1 MAAFKR
7 NLVKQSILV
16 FPSQNRL
23 ISGHILLR
31 RNGIINVELSVVV
44 VKNYSL
50 QGMIYLIYTT
60 VPNKSWPHHVGK
72 KGVVQHTL

>member
-23 ISGHILLR
+23 ISGHILVR
-31 RNGIINVELSVVV
+31 RNGIINVERSVVV
-44 VKNYSL
+44 VKKCSL
-50 QGMIYLIYTT
+50 QSMIYPLIYTT
-60 VPNKSWPHHVGK
+60 VPKAGL
-72 KGVVQHTL
+72 TM

>member
-31 RNGIINVELSVVV
+31 RNGIINVERTVV
-44 VKNYSL
+44 VKKCSL
-50 QGMIYLIYTT
+50 QSVIYPLIYTT
-60 VPNKSWPHHVGK
+60 VPKAGL
-72 KGVVQHTL
+72 TM

>member
-23 ISGHILLR
+23 ISGHILVR
-31 RNGIINVELSVVV
+31 RNGIINVERSVVV
-44 VKNYSL
+44 KKCSL
-50 QGMIYLIYTT
+50 QSMIYPLIYTT
-60 VPNKSWPHHVGK
+60 VPKAGL
-72 KGVVQHTL
+72 TM

>member
-31 RNGIINVELSVVV
+31 RNGIINVERSVVV
-44 VKNYSL
+44 KKCSL
-50 QGMIYLIYTT
+50 QSMIYPLIYTT
-60 VPNKSWPHHVGK
+60 VPKAGL
-72 KGVVQHTL
+72 TM

>member
-23 ISGHILLR
+23 ISGHILVR
-31 RNGIINVELSVVV
+31 RNGIINVERSVVV
-44 VKNYSL
+44 KKCSL
-50 QGMIYLIYTT
+50 QSMIYPLIYTT
-60 VPNKSWPHHVGK
+60 VPKAGLTV
-72 KGVVQHTL
+72 